1 MGNPQN
7 QSGKPEMSWYEFSMK
22 MALVAVVLACFA
34 FSKIYAFYLRNFEEI
49 HLLLYVGVAAGF
61 AFGTYR
67 YTQAT
72 QDLANRVRKLKP
84 FWNPDA
90 GILVGTTDDG
100 VDLYLSEKIR
110 TGHVHIPGSTG
121 RGKTIS
127 VIEPWVTRD
136 LMQGR
141 SAVLIDGKGD
151 PELVDHLRIA
161 ISRFGGTGGNARVIV
176 FDLGNPSTSCTTNP
190 LAMGSAQQI
199 TDRLFAAFEFE
210 DPFYKGVQLDVAG
223 SVVRLIQ
230 EVDAKEA
237 APGVVTMRR
246 LYELLTSDDVLTEAV
261 GRSKDP
267 RLQAKL
273 TRHLSLPKKERDGL
287 LMGLTSQLGP
297 FAEGEVECLV
307 NGRVEGREF
316 QIVSDMLLKPQDKP
330 TAFVILV
337 PTLKYQQIGHQLG
350 KLLIQELGWAV
361 GERASRSGSDSPFIG
376 VFLDEF
382 SAFVYKGFENI
393 LNKARSSKVAFHL
406 SHQSNADLAK
416 VDVHLAEIINTN
428 TNVKCILGVNDPG
441 TADFF
446 ARHLG
451 TFRTEKQTE
460 RATRKGWMG
469 GPGFFGRE
477 ERTGDLSIRE
487 VDEFRIDPNDLKE
500 ATDGRGVLHFPSSG
514 GSITEKMQFRFITNE
529 ELLAAKGG
537 DELEE
542 NATSH
547 AS

>member
-1 MGNPQN
+1 MGNSHPPE
-7 QSGKPEMSWYEFSMK
+7 KPEMSQEQFNK
-22 MALVAVVLACFA
+22 TLLLIGLALACLA
-34 FSKIYAFYLRNFEEI
+34 FSKIYSFYLRNFEEI
-49 HLLLYVGVAAGF
+49 YLMLYAVAAACF
-61 AFGTYR
+61 ALGAYR
-67 YTQAT
+67 YTQST
-72 QDLANRVRKLKP
+72 QDLAHRVNKLKP
-84 FWNPDA
+84 FWKPDA
-90 GILVGTTDDG
+90 GLFVGNTLDG
-100 VDLYLSEKIR
+100 TDLYLPEKIR

-121 RGKTIS
+121 RGKTLS
-127 VIEPWVTRD
+127 VIEPWIIRD
-136 LMQGR
+136 LIRGR
-141 SAVLIDGKGD
+141 STILIDGKGD
-151 PELVDHLRIA
+151 PEIAEHIRIA
-161 ISRFGGTGGNARVIV
+161 IARAGSNARVVV
-176 FDLGNPSTSCTTNP
+176 FDLGNPLNSCTTNP

-199 TDRLFAAFEFE
+199 TDRLFAAFDFE
-210 DPFYKGVQLDVAG
+210 DPFYKGVQLDAAG

-230 EVDAKEA
+230 EVDAKDHS
-237 APGVVTMRR
+237 PGVVSMRR
-246 LYELLTSDDVLTEAV
+246 LYELLTVDDTLTEAV
-261 GRSKDP
+261 GRCKDS

-273 TRHLSLPKKERDGL
+273 MRYLSLPKKERDGL

-307 NGRVEGREF
+307 NGKVEGREF
-316 QIVSDMLLKPQDKP
+316 EILSDLLLKPQDRP
-330 TAFVILV
+330 TAFILLI

-361 GERASRSGSDSPFIG
+361 GERASRSSAHSPFIG

-393 LNKARSSKVAFHL
+393 LNKARSSQVAFHL

-451 TFRTEKQTE
+451 TTRTEKQTE
-460 RATRKGWMG
+460 RAKRNFSFA
-469 GPGFFGRE
+469 GFTLFGKE

-500 ATDGRGVLHFPSSG
+500 AIDGRGVLHFPSSR
-514 GSITEKMQFRFITNE
+514 GSITEKMQFQFITN
-529 ELLAAKGG
+529 
-537 DELEE
+537 DELIQAKRRNEHE
-542 NATSH
+542 KDDAPHTS
-547 AS
+547 